1 MASSDKC
8 HTRDAPQR
16 MRLTAPERLSAFPFH
31 QVVIPSLLPS
41 VSTTPWRRREG
52 GRGEVGTLSVCLIDP
67 SISGGQSFHAHRSV
81 IGTDSQGAPL
91 PLTHLL
97 CSPHAPQVSVGPP
110 CCLAFTG
117 PNYCPGRCC
126 SRRLFPCLRP
136 SSDQIGRSSSA
147 HIRHGTARCS
157 PSLVQVSI
165 RRVTKGVEEREV
177 TWERLLCLSVSVPGP
192 SIGILPLNLH
202 DHLVLLL

>member
-1 MASSDKC
+1 M
-8 HTRDAPQR
+8 
-16 MRLTAPERLSAFPFH
+16 
-31 QVVIPSLLPS
+31 
-41 VSTTPWRRREG
+41 
-52 GRGEVGTLSVCLIDP
+52 CLIDP

-126 SRRLFPCLRP
+126 SRLLFPCLRP

-157 PSLVQVSI
+157 PSSSGLNTQSHQGG
-165 RRVTKGVEEREV
+165 RRTGGYLG
-177 TWERLLCLSVSVPGP
+177 TTGLSLCFCSWT
-192 SIGILPLNLH
+192 LNLDPPVESARSSCSPPVIDSLWVPLSLFSH
-202 DHLVLLL
+202 SVLLLINR